1 MYKKI
6 LVDVNIFQ
14 DVLTNREGAYVGA
27 EILNRIKKKELE
39 GWVSANTYGILFY
52 LQRKINSEERARK
65 IVDQILS
72 DFVIIP
78 TRKSVV
84 KQAFLSASPDFEDN
98 LQIESAAQFSLDAII
113 TRNKTDFENSR
124 VPAFTPEEFLERT
137 FNSKVAK
144 EQEEK
149 IQFLDLKAQLKDVYN
164 EIDDEVTNIISN
176 TSFVMGKAVAN
187 FESAFAK
194 VHDVKNCLGV
204 SSGTDGNH
212 MVLWALGIGPGD
224 EVIIPANTFIATAWG
239 ATLCGATPVFV
250 DCHPESYNID
260 PSKILAAITPKTK
273 AIVAVHLYG
282 QAADMDGISRSLV
295 DGGWSAEV
303 QGIFVNNKT
312 RQKIYL
318 VEDCAQAHL
327 AEFSGQKVGGLSK
340 ASSFSFYPGKNLGAY
355 GEAGA
360 VMTNDD
366 ELAKK
371 FKMIRD
377 HGAEQKYIHLVYGH
391 NYRMEGIQGAVL
403 GVKLK
408 YIEQWTEGRRR
419 AAAKYRELLGDID
432 EIILP
437 KEMEYA
443 KHVYHLFVI
452 QVKSQSVESRVQRRD
467 LLQKYFTENG
477 IATGLHYPVPLHLQP
492 CFEHL
497 GYKKGD
503 FPVSEQLA
511 EQGLSLPMYPELTD
525 EQLNYISEKIHLFFK
540 K

>member
-1 MYKKI
+1 
-6 LVDVNIFQ
+6 
-14 DVLTNREGAYVGA
+14 
-27 EILNRIKKKELE
+27 
-39 GWVSANTYGILFY
+39 
-52 LQRKINSEERARK
+52 
-65 IVDQILS
+65 
-72 DFVIIP
+72 
-78 TRKSVV
+78 
-84 KQAFLSASPDFEDN
+84 
-98 LQIESAAQFSLDAII
+98 LD
-113 TRNKTDFENSR
+113 
-124 VPAFTPEEFLERT
+124 
-137 FNSKVAK
+137 
-144 EQEEK
+144 
-149 IQFLDLKAQLKDVYN
+149 
-164 EIDDEVTNIISN
+164 N
-176 TSFVMGKAVAN
+176 TSFVMGKSVAEFEKN
-187 FESAFAK
+187 FAETHSTK
-194 VHDVKNCLGV
+194 YCYGV

-212 MVLWALGIGPGD
+212 LVLWALGIGPGD

-239 ATLCGATPVFV
+239 ATLCGAKPVFV

-260 PSKILAAITPKTK
+260 PSKIVATITPKTK

-282 QAADMDGISRSLV
+282 QAADMDGLIDELRMMNFELKEHGV
-295 DGGWSAEV
+295 VE
-303 QGIFVNNKT
+303 NKKT
-312 RQKIYL
+312 GQKIYL
-318 VEDCAQAHL
+318 VEDCAQAHI
-327 AEFSGQKVGGLSK
+327 AGYKGIRVGGIGV

-360 VMTNDD
+360 VMTNND

-377 HGAEQKYIHLVYGH
+377 HGAEQKYVHLVYGH

-408 YIEQWTEGRRR
+408 HLDEWTNGRRKV
-419 AAAKYRELLGDID
+419 AARYRELLKDVE

-437 KEMEYA
+437 KEMDYA

-452 QVKSQSVESRVQRRD
+452 QVRGEQSAVMLRQAQQPNQRSARRD
-467 LLQKYFTENG
+467 ELQKYLNENG

-525 EQLNYISEKIHLFFK
+525 EQLNYISDKIHQFHRH
-540 K
+540 